1 MNVVRY
7 DPWQILNET
16 RNELDRLFGR
26 MPNFTNEGDQS
37 KVTTSHW
44 TPAVDIREETDKYV
58 LQADLPGVDPN
69 DIEITM
75 ENGMLTIKG
84 ERKLETQEN
93 HEGYTRLERVRG
105 IFHRRFSLPETANL
119 EKISAR
125 SNNGVLEIC
134 IPKQEKVQPRRI
146 SIESIQ

>member
-7 DPWQILNET
+7 DPWQVLNET
-16 RNELDRLFGR
+16 RSELDRLFGR
-26 MPNFTNEGDQS
+26 MPNLINEGDQS
-37 KVTTSHW
+37 KVATSHW
-44 TPAVDIREETDKYV
+44 TPAVDIREEADKYV
-58 LQADLPGVDPN
+58 LQADLPGVDPK

-105 IFHRRFSLPETANL
+105 IFHRRFSLPETANP

-146 SIESIQ
+146 SIESMQ

>member
-7 DPWQILNET
+7 DPWQMLNET
-16 RNELDRLFGR
+16 RTELDRLFGR
-26 MPNFTNEGDQS
+26 MPGFGNDGDQS
-37 KVTTSHW
+37 RVATSHW
-44 TPAVDIREETDKYV
+44 TPAVDIREEADKYV
-58 LQADLPGVDPN
+58 LLADLPGVDPK

-84 ERKLETQEN
+84 ERKVEEQEN

-105 IFHRRFSLPETANL
+105 IFHRRFSLPETANV
-119 EKISAR
+119 ENISAR
-125 SNNGVLEIC
+125 SNNGVLEIY

-146 SIESIQ
+146 TIEQMQ

>member
-7 DPWQILNET
+7 DPWQMLNET
-16 RNELDRLFGR
+16 RTELDRLFGR
-26 MPNFTNEGDQS
+26 MPSFVNDGDQS
-37 KVTTSHW
+37 RVATSHW
-44 TPAVDIREETDKYV
+44 TPAVDIREEADKYV
-58 LQADLPGVDPN
+58 LLADLPGVDPK

-84 ERKLETQEN
+84 ERKVEEQEN

-105 IFHRRFSLPETANL
+105 IFHRRFSLPETANV
-119 EKISAR
+119 ENISAR
-125 SNNGVLEIC
+125 TNNGVLEIY

-146 SIESIQ
+146 SIEQMQ

>member
-7 DPWQILNET
+7 DPWQVLNET

-26 MPNFTNEGDQS
+26 IPNVMNDADQS
-37 KVTTSHW
+37 RVATSHW
-44 TPAVDIREETDKYV
+44 SPAVDIREEADKYV
-58 LQADLPGVDPN
+58 LMADLPGVDPK

-84 ERKLETQEN
+84 ERKLEEQEN

-105 IFHRRFSLPETANL
+105 IFHRRFSLPETANV

-125 SNNGVLEIC
+125 CHNGVLEIC

-146 SIESIQ
+146 SVEQTQ